1 MTEPEPRSL
10 HLHTLDSLITDLV
23 SGRPV
28 RTGASK
34 EFVLQDERTRS
45 ALDWYRRK
53 APLAWAANVTAQI
66 GEDLVDAILL
76 KPPELPALPAPQ
88 AHANSRRLRLKK
100 MVAHRFAGLHKFG
113 TPGTAPNNYV
123 HEFTSPLA
131 LFEGRNGSGKTS
143 LLNAIIWVLTGE
155 ILRPLRGQLSNFPDD
170 ARHAD
175 LRRILQPLDPFALL
189 R

>member
-28 RTGASK
+28 LTGAAK
-34 EFVLQDERTRS
+34 EFALQDERTRS
-45 ALDWYRRK
+45 ALDWYRK
-53 APLAWAANVTAQI
+53 KGPLAWAANVTPQL

-76 KPPELPALPAPQ
+76 KPPELPALPARP
-88 AHANSRRLRLKK
+88 ALANSRRLRLKK

-123 HEFTSPLA
+123 H
-131 LFEGRNGSGKTS
+131 
-143 LLNAIIWVLTGE
+143 
-155 ILRPLRGQLSNFPDD
+155 
-170 ARHAD
+170 
-175 LRRILQPLDPFALL
+175 
-189 R
+189 

>member
-100 MVAHRFAGLHKFG
+100 MVAHRFAGLHKFEH
-113 TPGTAPNNYV
+113 PAPRP
-123 HEFTSPLA
+123 TTTSTSSPLHSRSSS
-131 LFEGRNGSGKTS
+131 EGM
-143 LLNAIIWVLTGE
+143 VPV
-155 ILRPLRGQLSNFPDD
+155 RPLCSTQSSGF
-170 ARHAD
+170 
-175 LRRILQPLDPFALL
+175 
-189 R
+189 